1 MGWFRKGSNCFDSLC
16 LEFKIDM
23 LETTNLG
30 SPAQS
35 LLLPL
40 LVALEQYPS
49 YFSDE
54 DLAQVKGFLQAFPKS
69 SWALSSLFTESSQAK
84 DVVSSLLADLGNI
97 AALADRSE
105 DDLIASIN
113 RKIAEVAFL
122 RLVGDSKLWAKGHHL
137 PPDYRFNREEVY
149 N

>member
-1 MGWFRKGSNCFDSLC
+1 
-16 LEFKIDM
+16 M
-23 LETTNLG
+23 LETTNLD
-30 SPAQS
+30 SPAQN

-40 LVALEQYPS
+40 LVALEQYSS

-69 SWALSSLFTESSQAK
+69 YWALSSLFAENSEAK
-84 DVVSSLLADLGNI
+84 DVVLSLLAELRNI
-97 AALADRSE
+97 NALADRSE
-105 DDLIASIN
+105 DELVAKIN
-113 RKIAEVAFL
+113 RKIAEVAFS
-122 RLVGDSKLWAKGHHL
+122 RLLGDAQLWARGHHL